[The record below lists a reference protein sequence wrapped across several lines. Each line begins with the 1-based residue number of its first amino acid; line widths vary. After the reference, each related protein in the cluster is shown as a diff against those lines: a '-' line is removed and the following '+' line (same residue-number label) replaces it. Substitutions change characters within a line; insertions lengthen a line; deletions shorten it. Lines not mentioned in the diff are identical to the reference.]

1 MTTPN
6 PETHIAEEALRGLLT
21 LIGRITDIHK
31 SESPVGLAVKKLG
44 DRFNQ
49 TAIDVIRT
57 NTARALADDFNRD
70 AILHALPGLPV
81 AHMVMADILAGA
93 LKDIVAA
100 ANQGDGFSHNPR
112 MED

>member
-6 PETHIAEEALRGLLT
+6 PETRIAEEALRGLLT
-21 LIGRITDIHK
+21 LIGRITDVHK
-31 SESPVGLAVKKLG
+31 SESPVGLAVEKLG

-81 AHMVMADILAGA
+81 TQMVMADIMAGA
-93 LKDIVAA
+93 LKDLVSA
-100 ANQGDGFSHNPR
+100 ANQSGESSPNVN
-112 MED
+112 